1 MRLVKKTITIREDQ
15 LEWLENESYI
25 NLSKFIQKKLD
36 EEMEKWEDTG
46 R

>member
-1 MRLVKKTITIREDQ
+1 MRLAKKTITIREDQ

-25 NLSKFIQKKLD
+25 NLSKFVQTKLD
-36 EEMEKWEDTG
+36 EEIEKWKAK